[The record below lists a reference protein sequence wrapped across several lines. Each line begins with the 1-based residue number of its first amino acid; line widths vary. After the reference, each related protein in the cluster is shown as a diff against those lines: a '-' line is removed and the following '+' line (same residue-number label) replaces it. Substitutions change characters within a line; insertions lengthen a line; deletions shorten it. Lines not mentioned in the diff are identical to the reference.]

1 MKYIWG
7 IAFGVVCGILG
18 VGLLLLA
25 VSQPRGQAVQLSP
38 PATAAPLIV
47 HITGAVVDPGV
58 YSQPPGSRVMDAI
71 QAAGGLTTDAD
82 STLINLAKMVED
94 GMQIWVPKQ
103 LVGDLERIN
112 PGKLEENPVAGNLGA
127 LININTATQTE
138 LETLPGI
145 GPVTAEAIIQ
155 YRQENGP
162 FSEIQG
168 IQAVSGIGPVTFEK
182 IREFITVGGA
192 PED

>member
-1 MKYIWG
+1 MKYLWG

-18 VGLLLLA
+18 VGLLLLS

-38 PATAAPLIV
+38 PATAARLIV

-71 QAAGGLTTDAD
+71 QAAGGLTPDAD

-94 GMQIWVPKQ
+94 GMQIWVPRQ
-103 LVGDLERIN
+103 LVGDLETIN
-112 PGKLEENPVAGNLGA
+112 PEKVQENPVAGNLGT

-138 LETLPGI
+138 LET
-145 GPVTAEAIIQ
+145 
-155 YRQENGP
+155 
-162 FSEIQG
+162 
-168 IQAVSGIGPVTFEK
+168 
-182 IREFITVGGA
+182 
-192 PED
+192 

>member
-1 MKYIWG
+1 MKYLWG

-25 VSQPRGQAVQLSP
+25 VSQPRGQAIQLSP

-58 YSQPPGSRVMDAI
+58 YSQPPGSRVKDVI
-71 QAAGGLTTDAD
+71 QAAGGLTPDAD
-82 STLINLAKMVED
+82 STLINLAKVVED

-103 LVGDLERIN
+103 LAGDIEGIN
-112 PGKLEENPVAGNLGA
+112 PEKVEENPVAGNLGA
-127 LININTATQTE
+127 LININTATQIE

-145 GPVTAEAIIQ
+145 GPVTAKAIIQ

-168 IQAVSGIGPVTFEK
+168 IQEVSGIGPVTFEK

>member
-1 MKYIWG
+1 MKYLWG

-18 VGLLLLA
+18 AGLLLLA

-71 QAAGGLTTDAD
+71 QAAGGLTPDAD
-82 STLINLAKMVED
+82 STLINLAKLVED
-94 GMQIWVPKQ
+94 GMQIWVPG
-103 LVGDLERIN
+103 LLPGDLEGIN
-112 PGKLEENPVAGNLGA
+112 PEKVNEDPVAGHVGGS
-127 LININTATQTE
+127 ININTATQTT

-145 GPVTAEAIIQ
+145 GPVTAKAIIQ

-182 IREFITVGGA
+182 IKEFITVGGA
-192 PED
+192 PKD